1 MFRIVK
7 NIGKIKKGFE
17 YNILIQKFKH
27 PHPNLP
33 PLGRGKESVLATQTV
48 LERYFAKVSAC
59 LKIIKKPPEI
69 SGGLFY
75 FCNS

>member
-1 MFRIVK
+1 VK

-33 PLGRGKESVLATQTV
+33 PLGRGKELG
-48 LERYFAKVSAC
+48 Y
-59 LKIIKKPPEI
+59 
-69 SGGLFY
+69 
-75 FCNS
+75 